1 MTPCGWIPA
10 LQVATHEKHG
20 GQNLSAHIRGPCPII
35 STGQIPRRGLSRSKP
50 MHFFLRLL
58 IAFDKL
64 PSREI
69 VPIYTP
75 TSRDWHPGRLWVVN
89 ERKLRGEKAGG
100 EEKGKGREAW
110 RERMQRAPRS
120 SRGPPGTSPPAPESS
135 SERQVSQPTG
145 DCTRL
150 SPKATIQSRRRTKLE
165 QRLFDPF

>member
-1 MTPCGWIPA
+1 MDGYQLCKLPLMKSTEGNIFP
-10 LQVATHEKHG
+10 
-20 GQNLSAHIRGPCPII
+20 HIFTDPCPII

-120 SRGPPGTSPPAPESS
+120 SRWGRGGPQGPALPRLRAARRGKCPSPLVTAP
-135 SERQVSQPTG
+135 
-145 DCTRL
+145 D
-150 SPKATIQSRRRTKLE
+150 
-165 QRLFDPF
+165 